1 MKRIKLCNLVFLGL
15 VVLSMF
21 GLFASCTDPG
31 TTEKFTGCGSDS
43 AKIKPCIIN
52 GDTLEL
58 YQYYYATGSA
68 IWIAKSK
75 NYSTTNL
82 TYRVGK
88 HDESVIILNGDP
100 YRRIQGTVIMEND
113 SMVLIKKKL

>member
-1 MKRIKLCNLVFLGL
+1 MKRIKFCNLVFLGL
-15 VVLSMF
+15 IALSMF
-21 GLFASCTDPG
+21 GVFTSCTDAG
-31 TTEKFTGCGSDS
+31 TTEKFAGPDS
-43 AKIKPCIIN
+43 TKYKPCVIN
-52 GDTLEL
+52 GDTLDL
-58 YQYYYATGSA
+58 YQYYTYEGSA

-88 HDESVIILNGDP
+88 HDESVIVLNGDP
-100 YRRIQGTVIMEND
+100 YRRIQGTVVMEND

>member
-1 MKRIKLCNLVFLGL
+1 MKRIKFCNLVFLGL
-15 VVLSMF
+15 ITLF
-21 GLFASCTDPG
+21 GIFASCTDAG
-31 TTEKFTGCGSDS
+31 TTEKFAGYDNTI
-43 AKIKPCIIN
+43 IKPCIIN

-58 YQYYYATGSA
+58 YQYYYNTGSA

-100 YRRIQGTVIMEND
+100 YRRIHGTVIMEND